1 VIPKDFLKPKKKGYF
16 NKRGGKLRR
25 KGEEEV
31 ADASKRHQIKL
42 HTSCDVPAP
51 LNHLRTTGVD
61 GARSI
66 FAPTVVSSP
75 DQKHFPKNAPGTIV
89 T

>member
-1 VIPKDFLKPKKKGYF
+1 MYEGDVGSA
-16 NKRGGKLRR
+16 
-25 KGEEEV
+25 GEWC
-31 ADASKRHQIKL
+31 QINL

-51 LNHLRTTGVD
+51 LNHLETTVVD
-61 GARSI
+61 DAGSI

-89 T
+89 KRR